1 MNVLCITHSADHY
14 TVDIVEKALASQ
26 GARMLRFNTDLF
38 GIDGDFS
45 FQLNTRANAVQ
56 SMRIGTTGFHA
67 IDAVWYRKIWKLGVP
82 PQLSPEYHA
91 VFTKEYRTWMQVFF
105 ESISHVPWLNPM
117 DTDHSIGAN
126 KFRQLSMAATA
137 GLVIPD
143 TICTNNPEQV
153 KDFFEKQGG
162 RVIMKLHNALSQSMK
177 GDQPFFPTT
186 VLKEANLQQLSS
198 LRYCP
203 MIFQQQVEKQYE
215 LRIAYVNGH
224 FFTGK
229 INTQHLQHGKADWR
243 ATSSGEAAWENYELP
258 VVIQTRIDALM
269 RSVDLPFGV
278 IDMIRSASGEYVFL
292 EINPQG
298 EWGMLQ
304 RDLGHPIG
312 EQIADT
318 IIKRINHETTINTHH
333 YA

>member
-14 TVDIVEKALASQ
+14 TVDIVEKALASY
-26 GARMLRFNTDLF
+26 GAHMLRFNTDLF

-45 FQLNTRANAVQ
+45 FQLTNHADATQ
-56 SMRIGTTGFHA
+56 SIRIGSMELGA
-67 IDAVWYRKIWKLGVP
+67 IDAVWYRKIWKMTVP

-117 DTDHSIGAN
+117 ETDHSVGTN
-126 KFRQLSMAATA
+126 KLKQLRLAAAA

-153 KDFFEKQGG
+153 KEFFEKQHG

-186 VLKEANLQQLSS
+186 ILQEASLQQLSS

-203 MIFQQQVEKQYE
+203 MIFQQQIEKQYE

-243 ATSSGEAAWENYELP
+243 ATSRGEAAWHTYELP
-258 VVIQTRIDALM
+258 LSIQTKINGLM
-269 RSVDLPFGV
+269 RSLDLPFGV
-278 IDMIRSASGEYVFL
+278 IDMIRSVSGDYVFL
-292 EINPQG
+292 EVNPQG

-304 RDLGHPIG
+304 RDLGYMIG

-318 IIKRINHETTINTHH
+318 IIKRVNNETTINTNH

>member
-1 MNVLCITHSADHY
+1 MNILCITHSADHY
-14 TVDIVEKALASQ
+14 TVDIVEKALASH

-45 FQLNTRANAVQ
+45 FQLNTHAGEAR
-56 SMRIGTTGFHA
+56 SMRIGTMEFDT
-67 IDAVWYRKIWKLGVP
+67 IDAVWYRKIWKLAVP

-91 VFTKEYRTWMQVFF
+91 VFTREYRTWMQVFF

-117 DTDHSIGAN
+117 ETDHSVGTN
-126 KFRQLSMAATA
+126 KLRQLRMAAAA

-153 KDFFEKQGG
+153 NVFFEKQNG

-186 VLKEANLQQLSS
+186 VLKEANLQQLAS

-203 MIFQQQVEKQYE
+203 MIFQQQVMKQYE

-229 INTQHLQHGKADWR
+229 INTQHLQHGKTDWR
-243 ATSSGEAAWENYELP
+243 ATSHGEATWEDYELP
-258 VVIQTRIDALM
+258 LIIQAKIDALM
-269 RSVDLPFGV
+269 KSAGLPFGV
-278 IDMIRSASGEYVFL
+278 IDMIRSVSGEYVFL

-304 RDLGHPIG
+304 RDLGHLIG
-312 EQIADT
+312 EKIADT
-318 IIKRINHETTINTHH
+318 IIKKIKHETTINTYH